1 MPASTYFVESGA
13 FLRCNNL
20 TVGYSIPS
28 QKLKAIGIS
37 RFRVYLTSQN
47 LFTLK
52 KFSGFS
58 PELPGGTIDF
68 DNSINNR
75 VNNRSGTGSSSN
87 SNNTNNTSGILDAGI
102 ELNAYPTTRT
112 FAFGVNVSF

>member
-75 VNNRSGTGSSSN
+75 VNNRSGSA
-87 SNNTNNTSGILDAGI
+87 NNTNNTSGILDAGI